1 MKNRKTLN
9 FLVTVSCFFLGLSSS
24 YSQTVSTPVVGFTST
39 TIKGTGSS
47 GSSQFFS
54 LVPLQ
59 LAKSPSFSGAV
70 TAAGTTLTLSSGS
83 LTSGSYNSGASY
95 PAYYVRIESG
105 SGAGRTSDIVSNTT
119 ASLTTVDDLS
129 GYIST
134 TTQISIVPHT
144 KLTDV
149 LGASGSQVVAGGS
162 NATAADNIYLVGA
175 DGSFKI
181 FYYKTGI
188 GAGLKTQSNADAT
201 SLVVYPGEAIL
212 VGRRQVGDTAS
223 VVITGQLPTT
233 NAVVPITQGYN
244 ATAGGLPLSLTLSQL
259 TSLVQGGSS
268 SATADNL
275 FLIDPTDGQMKLYYY
290 KTGIGAGWKNAANAN
305 VSSSTDISSGFVI
318 NRKPVTAF
326 DIVQSPTW

>member
-1 MKNRKTLN
+1 MKSNKFWVPV
-9 FLVTVSCFFLGLSSS
+9 FLMISLVGLFPS
-24 YSQTVSTPVVGFTST
+24 YGQTVSTPVVGFTST

-54 LVPLQ
+54 LVPFQ
-59 LAKSPSFSGAV
+59 LTKAPAFSGSV
-70 TAAGTTLTLSSGS
+70 TASGTTLSLSSGTLTSGAYNAGTT
-83 LTSGSYNSGASY
+83 Y
-95 PAYYVRIESG
+95 PTYYIRIESG
-105 SGAGRTSDIVSNTT
+105 SGAGRTSDVVSNTT
-119 ASLTTVDDLS
+119 TSLTTADDLS
-129 GYIST
+129 GFIST
-134 TTQISIVPHT
+134 ATQISIIPHT

-162 NATAADNIYLVGA
+162 SATAADNVYLVGS

-201 SLVVYPGEAIL
+201 ALVVYPGEAIL
-212 VGRRQVGDTAS
+212 VGRRQVSNTAS

-233 NAVVPITQGYN
+233 NAVVPISQGYN
-244 ATAGGLPLSLTLSQL
+244 ATAGGLPVAMTLSQL
-259 TSLVQGGSS
+259 SSLVQGGSS

-305 VSSSTDISSGFVI
+305 VSATTDISGGFVI
-318 NRKPVTAF
+318 NRKPSTSF
-326 DIVQSPTW
+326 EIVQTPSW